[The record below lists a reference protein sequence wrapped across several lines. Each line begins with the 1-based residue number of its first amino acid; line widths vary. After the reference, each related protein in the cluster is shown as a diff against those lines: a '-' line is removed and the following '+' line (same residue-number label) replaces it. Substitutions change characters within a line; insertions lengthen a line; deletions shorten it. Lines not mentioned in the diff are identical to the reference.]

1 MLAKSCAH
9 GETRRGSSARGI
21 LAAGILVLA
30 LVTVPMLACAACISV
45 SSVSPNFSYSQAFDT
60 LANTGTENSTVP
72 NGWAFV
78 ETGINA
84 NTTYAADT
92 GANNAGNTYSYGSS
106 GSPERALG
114 ALQSG
119 SLVSMFGACFT
130 NDTGSTVTSIDVG
143 YTGEEWRL
151 GALGRTDE
159 LDFQYSTDATTLS
172 DGTWAGVVAL
182 KFTTPDTSTTGAK
195 DGNAAG
201 ERTVLSSTIDNLSIP
216 AGATFW
222 IRWTDFNASGIDDGL
237 AIDDFMLTVH
247 GSSGSGN
254 PSGNGAA
261 TPNSLMAGGNTLL
274 TVAVTP
280 GTNPASSG
288 LTVTANLTVI
298 GGSAAQVFY
307 DDGSHG
313 DVTAGDKM
321 FSFTATVGN
330 AVTAGAKSLPV
341 AIGDSQMRTGTAS
354 IALTVTS
361 PPVTIMQIQGSATS
375 SPLAGQTVT
384 TTSNIVTAKRSN
396 GFFMQDPFGD
406 ANVGTS
412 DGIFVF
418 TGSAPTVAIGDS
430 VTVVGQ
436 VQEFNGITELSSGPI
451 VSVLSTGNPLPA
463 AYVLDGNPPGNDPTT
478 GICPVVPA
486 NADTDGHQ
494 ASNFSC
500 LDGMRVAMNNATV
513 TGPTLALG
521 ASAIATGSPAFL
533 YAKLTG
539 GALPYRG
546 IGAIYP
552 GLGAGIPVWNGEPEV
567 IEVYLQG
574 LSGFDGSAAIYNAG
588 SLISVTGIV
597 GTFKAPGATAPTYAI
612 LASQI
617 GTIFATPALYL
628 PVADPEPG
636 TLTVATQ
643 NLLRFFNASADGADT
658 STYNDTCAGTGSGDA
673 CPTPAQY
680 AIRLS
685 KAAKTICSV
694 LKAPVVAEL
703 EEVENRAV
711 LADIALAVLSEC
723 NTTYVP
729 YLIPGNDASG
739 INVGLLVRDDVSVN
753 SVTQVYKSTNT
764 VNCSGGGICLLNDRP
779 PLLLDATFNGYRFA
793 VLAIHNRS
801 FGGLGDPASAYVG
814 PKRAE
819 QAAQVAQIAR
829 AWQSGATL
837 SGAGDARVDAFGNV
851 TNGSFDIVGLP
862 AVPLIV
868 AGDFNAYEFTDGYVD
883 VTGMIAGTAVA
894 SQNVYWFDGNF
905 ANTDTPGYLAPS
917 PTLVD
922 TGIKSSSRYSYS
934 FDGIRQEIDHIL
946 LTRTAWKS
954 FVAISNAHGNADISA
969 ADPAVLSGTTP
980 VRASDHDGQVVTLLT
995 DRVFAGD
1002 FESQP

>member
-1 MLAKSCAH
+1 MLAKSCAR
-9 GETRRGSSARGI
+9 GQARRGSLAKGI
-21 LAAGILVLA
+21 LAAGILVSA
-30 LVTVPMLACAACISV
+30 LVMVPMLARAACIPV
-45 SSVSPNFSYSQAFDT
+45 SLSYAQAFDT
-60 LANTGTENSTVP
+60 LANTGTENIAVP
-72 NGWAFV
+72 DGWAFV
-78 ETGINA
+78 ETGTNA

-92 GANNAGNTYSYGSS
+92 GANSQGNTYSYGLS

-114 ALQSG
+114 TLQSG
-119 SLVSMFGACFT
+119 SLVSMIGACFT
-130 NDTGSTVTSIDVG
+130 NNTGSTVASIDVG

-151 GALGRTDE
+151 GALGRSDE
-159 LDFQYSTDATTLS
+159 LDFQYSTDATNLS
-172 DGTWAGVVAL
+172 DGTWTGVLAL
-182 KFTTPDTSTTGAK
+182 KFTTPDTTTTGAK
-195 DGNAAG
+195 DGNTAA
-201 ERTVLSSTIDNLSIP
+201 ESTLLSSTIGTLSIP

-222 IRWTDFNASGIDDGL
+222 IRWTDSNATGADDGL
-237 AIDDFMLTVH
+237 AIDNFILTVH
-247 GSSGSGN
+247 GPSSLSGV
-254 PSGNGAA
+254 GAA
-261 TPNSLMAGGNTLL
+261 TPNSLLAGGNTLL

-280 GTNPASSG
+280 ATGPASSG
-288 LTVTANLTVI
+288 LAVTANLTGI
-298 GGSAAQVFY
+298 GGNAAQVFY

-313 DVTAGDKM
+313 DVATSDNI
-321 FSFTATVGN
+321 FSFNATVGN
-330 AVTAGAKSLPV
+330 AVTPGAKSLPV

-396 GFFMQDPFGD
+396 GFYMQDPFGD
-406 ANVGTS
+406 ANVATS

-436 VQEFNGITELSSGPI
+436 VQEFNGITELSNVPI
-451 VSVLSTGNPLPA
+451 VSVASTGNPLPA
-463 AYVLDGNPPGNDPTT
+463 AYVLDGNPPTHDPTT
-478 GICPVVPA
+478 GICPVIPA
-486 NADTDGHQ
+486 NADTDGYQ

-513 TGPTLALG
+513 TGPTRATG
-521 ASAIATGSPAFL
+521 SDAIATGSPAFL
-533 YAKLTG
+533 HAKLSG
-539 GALPYRG
+539 GEFPYRG

-567 IEVYLQG
+567 IEVDLKG

-597 GTFKAPGATAPTYAI
+597 GTFKPSGETAPFYLI
-612 LASQI
+612 NASQV
-617 GTIFATPALYL
+617 GTIFATPSLYVS
-628 PVADPEPG
+628 VADPEPG
-636 TLTVATQ
+636 TLTIATQ
-643 NLLRFFNASADGADT
+643 NLFRFFNASADGADT
-658 STYNDTCAGTGSGDA
+658 SAYNDTCAGTGSSDA

-685 KAAKTICSV
+685 KVAKLICSV

-703 EEVENRAV
+703 EEAENRAV
-711 LADIALAVLSEC
+711 LADIALAVFNEC
-723 NTTYVP
+723 ATTYVP

-739 INVGLLVRDDVSVN
+739 INLGLLVRDGVSVN
-753 SVTQVYKSTNT
+753 SVTQIYKNTST
-764 VNCSGGGICLLNDRP
+764 VNCSGGGTCLLNDRP
-779 PLLLDATFNGYRFA
+779 PLLLDATFNGYHFA

-801 FGGLGDPASAYVG
+801 MSGLGDPSSAYVG

-819 QAAQVAQIAR
+819 QAAQIAQIAQ

-837 SGAGDARVDAFGNV
+837 SGAGNARVDAFGSI

-868 AGDFNAYEFTDGYVD
+868 TGDFNAYEFTDGYVD

-894 SQNVYWFDGNF
+894 SQSVYWFDGNV
-905 ANTDTPGYLAPS
+905 ANTDTPGYVAPS

-922 TGIKSSSRYSYS
+922 TGIKSSSRYSYY
-934 FDGIRQEIDHIL
+934 FDGIKQQIDHIL
-946 LTRTAWKS
+946 LTRSAWKS
-954 FVAISNAHGNADISA
+954 FIAISNAHGNADVSG
-969 ADPAVLSGTTP
+969 ADPAVLNGATP
-980 VRASDHDGQVVTLLT
+980 ARASDHDGQVVMLLT
-995 DRVFAGD
+995 DRLFAGN
-1002 FESQP
+1002 FELQP